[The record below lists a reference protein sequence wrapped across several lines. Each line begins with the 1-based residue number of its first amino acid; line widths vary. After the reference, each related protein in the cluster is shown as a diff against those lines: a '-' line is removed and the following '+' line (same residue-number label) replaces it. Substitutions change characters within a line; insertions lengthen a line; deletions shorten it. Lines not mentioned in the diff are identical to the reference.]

1 MTTLQVRT
9 REGRMYSIDTRL
21 RPSGNQGALVSSL
34 ESFARYHAESAQL
47 WERQAMI
54 KARGVA
60 GEAALR
66 DEVEAIVERFVYA
79 RSLRDDEVA
88 EIHRLRMRLEH
99 ELAGDE
105 RAEFNVKT
113 GRGGLL
119 DIEFMVQMKQLRHG
133 SGRAGGRRRA
143 TRHALAALASAGRG
157 RRRRRRPRSSRAMRS
172 SARSPIACA
181 SSAISPSSRS
191 SGKGI
196 ACRRSH
202 VASAM
207 SDPMTQWPVSCS
219 PTTGGIANASAP
231 SMCAGSASRPEPPT
245 KP

>member
-1 MTTLQVRT
+1 
-9 REGRMYSIDTRL
+9 MYSIDTRL

-133 SGRAGGRRRA
+133 ADVPGVRRRA
-143 TRHALAALASAGRG
+143 TRHALAALASAGVVATEEAATLEQSYAFLRTLTNRLRIERDQPVESIEREG
-157 RRRRRRPRSSRAMRS
+157 YRLPALARRLGYVGPNDAVAPRLLADYGSHRERVRALYVRWFGV
-172 SARSPIACA
+172 
-181 SSAISPSSRS
+181 PS
-191 SGKGI
+191 
-196 ACRRSH
+196 
-202 VASAM
+202 
-207 SDPMTQWPVSCS
+207 
-219 PTTGGIANASAP
+219 
-231 SMCAGSASRPEPPT
+231 
-245 KP
+245 